1 MSKTQAAERIR
12 EIADEIRELLA
23 EAIDLTD
30 YDSGAYSR
38 ARSYWY
44 PHILIALGGDHGYLG
59 SSMCSME
66 DTARELEEGDDG
78 TYEEEEGN
86 E

>member
-66 DTARELEEGDDG
+66 NRSAVRSRVSRRRMRSMAK
-78 TYEEEEGN
+78 
-86 E
+86 

>member
-1 MSKTQAAERIR
+1 M
-12 EIADEIRELLA
+12 
-23 EAIDLTD
+23 
-30 YDSGAYSR
+30 
-38 ARSYWY
+38 
-44 PHILIALGGDHGYLG
+44 GD
-59 SSMCSME
+59 SMCSME

>member
-1 MSKTQAAERIR
+1 MSRTEAADRIR

-23 EAIDLTD
+23 EAMDIAGGDDMVYT
-30 YDSGAYSR
+30 R

-59 SSMCSME
+59 GSMCSME
-66 DTARELEEGDDG
+66 DTANELEED
-78 TYEEEEGN
+78 EEEPEDD

>member
-1 MSKTQAAERIR
+1 MSRTEAADRIR

-23 EAIDLTD
+23 EAMSIAGGDDMVYT
-30 YDSGAYSR
+30 R

-59 SSMCSME
+59 GSMCSME
-66 DTARELEEGDDG
+66 DTANELEED
-78 TYEEEEGN
+78 EEEPEDD